1 MKIVK
6 LTGEKALECEH
17 AQHWNHW
24 LNLNGRSRNRIQEEY
39 LQAKARSQEIV
50 TFQLTKENKFQ
61 AGCSLL
67 LRQTENSGTTKNVF
81 MISRVIVAPECR
93 NQGMLRRVF
102 FDVNSFL
109 EDKNVTGLIVARRG
123 VDGMYEKFG
132 FSPFATFTTYDLQN
146 KIENATKGIEVDRLV
161 PGDSVKV
168 SFIKE
173 LYSFNFRTFF
183 PSLLRSEIEWRYI
196 IEQNLSKDISIYMIN
211 HKFDSVGYFI
221 LRDRE
226 IIEIAMLSNLDLQF
240 YREILSRIFISFN
253 IDSLRIQSS
262 HPLIECHFE
271 MWKKVESR
279 KPIQG
284 GHLLRLPKSASDLM
298 KKQISKSSGTFISV
312 LDEF

>member
-1 MKIVK
+1 MKILE
-6 LTGEKALECEH
+6 LTGEKALKCEH

-67 LRQTENSGTTKNVF
+67 LRQTENSGTTKKIF

-102 FDVNSFL
+102 FEVNSFL
-109 EDKNVTGLIVARRG
+109 EDENVTGLIVARRG
-123 VDGMYEKFG
+123 VDGMYEKLG
-132 FSPFATFTTYDLQN
+132 FSPFATFTKYDLIN
-146 KIENATKGIEVDRLV
+146 KIENATKVIGVDRLI
-161 PGDSVKV
+161 PDNLVKI

-173 LYSFNFRTFF
+173 LYNLNFRTFF
-183 PSLLRSEIEWRYI
+183 PSLSRGEIEWRYI
-196 IEQNLSKDISIYMIN
+196 IEQNLKNNISIYMIN
-211 HKFDSVGYFI
+211 YKFDSVGYFI

-226 IIEIAMLSNLDLQF
+226 IIEIAMLSNLDRQF
-240 YREILSRIFISFN
+240 YHEILSRIFISFN

-262 HPLIECHFE
+262 HPLIEFHLE
-271 MWKKVESR
+271 IWKKVESR
-279 KPIQG
+279 QPIQG

-298 KKQISKSSGTFISV
+298 REQIRKTSGTFISV